1 MLKTGIVSGNSFDTS
16 LRVALDTFYNDCPS
30 IFCGTGLGLA
40 ISDKLCKLLGGEIN
54 IKSAIGVYDVNYH
67 TEPINTR
74 EYFKLLFYC
83 VLGLLMVGVV
93 IGIIFNYLA

>member
-1 MLKTGIVSGNSFDTS
+1 MGDHGEYPDKDKHSETKGVYEVNYQTKPIN
-16 LRVALDTFYNDCPS
+16 PW
-30 IFCGTGLGLA
+30 
-40 ISDKLCKLLGGEIN
+40 SDEKPE
-54 IKSAIGVYDVNYH
+54 GVYDVNYH

>member
-1 MLKTGIVSGNSFDTS
+1 MGDHGE
-16 LRVALDTFYNDCPS
+16 YP
-30 IFCGTGLGLA
+30 
-40 ISDKLCKLLGGEIN
+40 DKDKHSET
-54 IKSAIGVYDVNYH
+54 KGVYEVNYQ
-67 TEPINTR
+67 TKPINTR